1 MCVTVHVS
9 TCTCVRVCLHARL
22 CLSACTCV
30 RLCVRMCGAEVE
42 HGAGR
47 KGRCCP
53 QPSLAQSRARCAW
66 LACPS
71 LSPCD
76 PRGGDDIPAG
86 RKGHC
91 GFPVSL
97 GRRRDLAHIFQI
109 QGFLTP
115 EASMMRFGAGQ
126 GPHSQLAQDTEWKP
140 TYQKKVTLA
149 VTCQP
154 QLVLAWP

>member
-1 MCVTVHVS
+1 M
-9 TCTCVRVCLHARL
+9 
-22 CLSACTCV
+22 
-30 RLCVRMCGAEVE
+30 
-42 HGAGR
+42 
-47 KGRCCP
+47 
-53 QPSLAQSRARCAW
+53 
-66 LACPS
+66 
-71 LSPCD
+71 
-76 PRGGDDIPAG
+76 
-86 RKGHC
+86 
-91 GFPVSL
+91 SL
-97 GRRRDLAHIFQI
+97 GRRRGLAHIFQI